1 MIRVFERIYVEA
13 SMSIKSFGLTMTGAM
28 AGAIAGAILLA
39 APALAHHT
47 DITLDFDQIV
57 EVSGIVK
64 EFHIMSPHSSLY
76 VIVADEHGL
85 RADWP
90 LDLESPGVLARAGW
104 TRTTIVPGDE
114 VTVTLHPLKDG
125 APGGKAL
132 TVELPDGTMMS
143 QAKMGD

>member
-13 SMSIKSFGLTMTGAM
+13 SMSIKSFSLTMTGAM
-28 AGAIAGAILLA
+28 AGAILLV

-76 VIVADEHGL
+76 VTVADEHGL

>member
-13 SMSIKSFGLTMTGAM
+13 LMSIKSFGLMKTRTMARTMARAM
-28 AGAIAGAILLA
+28 TGAIAGAILLA
-39 APALAHHT
+39 VPALAHHT

-57 EVSGIVK
+57 EVSGVVK

-76 VIVADEHGL
+76 VTVADENGR

-90 LDLESPGVLARAGW
+90 LDLESPGVL
-104 TRTTIVPGDE
+104 
-114 VTVTLHPLKDG
+114 TLHPLKDG

>member
-1 MIRVFERIYVEA
+1 MKFKAVILG
-13 SMSIKSFGLTMTGAM
+13 GL
-28 AGAIAGAILLA
+28 AISLLA

-57 EVSGIVK
+57 EVSGVVK
-64 EFHIMSPHSSLY
+64 EFHIASPHSSLY
-76 VIVADEHGL
+76 VMVADDSGRNAEW
-85 RADWP
+85 A

-104 TRTTIVPGDE
+104 TPTTIGPGDE

-132 TVELPDGTMMS
+132 TVELPDGTV
-143 QAKMGD
+143 MGE